1 MTFEMKLAP
10 ATCGFSATPYGC
22 REGAGAYTPF
32 PLCEPKRVA
41 FPKCSE
47 ARRQVWSHVARPCAS
62 YTETRTRGNNVS
74 NDFFSKRVSR
84 RSNRRIG
91 QIISQTVT
99 ESRRAARS
107 RCIAADYCAV
117 DTSIRAA
124 TWRVPVRVKIR
135 WAMTSAPRL
144 ARWKSAKLRSLK
156 RKDQWPICTS
166 RKSPITRFGKRNRW
180 GS

>member
-74 NDFFSKRVSR
+74 NDFFPSVFRDARTGESGRSYLRQLRKVGARRDLVASR
-84 RSNRRIG
+84 LTTALWTLQSAQRRG
-91 QIISQTVT
+91 V
-99 ESRRAARS
+99 
-107 RCIAADYCAV
+107 CPCA
-117 DTSIRAA
+117 
-124 TWRVPVRVKIR
+124 
-135 WAMTSAPRL
+135 
-144 ARWKSAKLRSLK
+144 
-156 RKDQWPICTS
+156 
-166 RKSPITRFGKRNRW
+166 
-180 GS
+180 